1 MVSSCQ
7 GRESESDGRL
17 WAGLQYELVVVD
29 VDDLLSETEVRQ
41 SDDLAEKKNVALA
54 ELKEK
59 PCLDTAGEKDVA
71 DEGPVL
77 DWNILLLVLR
87 EIRQFS

>member
-1 MVSSCQ
+1 MVH
-7 GRESESDGRL
+7 
-17 WAGLQYELVVVD
+17 
-29 VDDLLSETEVRQ
+29 VDDLLGEAEVRQ
-41 SDDLAEKKNVALA
+41 SDHLAEEEDVALA

-59 PCLDTAGEKDVA
+59 AGLNTAGEKDVA